1 MKCHNICQKNNSELS
16 EYQFFSLGKTEKK
29 VSWWGF
35 IDHSSEAYPVT
46 HGFGII
52 IHSMAMG

>member
-1 MKCHNICQKNNSELS
+1 MSEKYLRTYVKS
-16 EYQFFSLGKTEKK
+16 IFRISDKACEKK
-29 VSWWGF
+29 NVSWWGL